1 MSDRV
6 GVIVGLNGAGKSA
19 ILEDLKAISSV
30 AIGRFRRIR
39 QNDEDSIP
47 KILDISILTP
57 HNRKLEYGYELLP
70 ALDPTEDLD
79 IDNPDN
85 GNSEEDL
92 YFWNEQCKYID
103 EEEEIIWTTE
113 IGITTLYVEGRKSE
127 SRILGST
134 SSFDRILLRSRNAQ
148 INLPDSRNA
157 KFGNMLKSLS
167 FVYETA

>member
-70 ALDPTEDLD
+70 ALDPTEDSD

-103 EEEEIIWTTE
+103 EEEEIIWTT
-113 IGITTLYVEGRKSE
+113 
-127 SRILGST
+127 
-134 SSFDRILLRSRNAQ
+134 DRILLRSRNAQ

>member
-30 AIGRFRRIR
+30 TIGRFRRIR

-70 ALDPTEDLD
+70 ALDPTEDSD

-103 EEEEIIWTTE
+103 EEEEIIWTT
-113 IGITTLYVEGRKSE
+113 
-127 SRILGST
+127 
-134 SSFDRILLRSRNAQ
+134 DRILLRSRNAQ

>member
-1 MSDRV
+1 LSDRV

-70 ALDPTEDLD
+70 ALDPTEDSD

-103 EEEEIIWTTE
+103 EEEEIIWTT
-113 IGITTLYVEGRKSE
+113 
-127 SRILGST
+127 
-134 SSFDRILLRSRNAQ
+134 DRILLRSRNAQ

>member
-30 AIGRFRRIR
+30 TIGRFRRIR

-70 ALDPTEDLD
+70 ALDPTEDSD

-103 EEEEIIWTTE
+103 EEEEIIWTT
-113 IGITTLYVEGRKSE
+113 
-127 SRILGST
+127 
-134 SSFDRILLRSRNAQ
+134 DRILLRSRNAQ

-157 KFGNMLKSLS
+157 KFGNMLISLS